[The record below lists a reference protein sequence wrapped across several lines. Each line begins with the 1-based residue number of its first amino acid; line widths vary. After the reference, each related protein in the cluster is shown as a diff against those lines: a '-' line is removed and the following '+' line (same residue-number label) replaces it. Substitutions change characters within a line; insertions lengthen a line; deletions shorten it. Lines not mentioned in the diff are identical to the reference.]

1 MPCKEARNDENLRRC
16 PHFRGYGR
24 LSGRASTV
32 QARSCR
38 LTHRDL
44 HSRCERSIVQVHE
57 SGRILDVAGK
67 CEVCGKSTTFGHNVS
82 FSKRR
87 TNRMFKPNIQSRVL
101 VINGVAKRRNVC
113 TGCLRTMVKTS

>member
-1 MPCKEARNDENLRRC
+1 MHKN
-16 PHFRGYGR
+16 
-24 LSGRASTV
+24 
-32 QARSCR
+32 
-38 LTHRDL
+38 
-44 HSRCERSIVQVHE
+44 
-57 SGRILDVAGK
+57 GRILDVAGK

-101 VINGVAKRRNVC
+101 VIDGVAKRRNVC